1 MTMDRRYTAS
11 RHRTTSMSTTVAGI
25 NIPIRT
31 KTSNRRTPTFN
42 RISNDPDTS
51 LRMRIRAHT
60 GAGMRVVG
68 GPARARVV
76 KVETA
81 LGVGRTK
88 VQVHMG
94 EAGMG
99 AAEIDLVE
107 AEVTMI
113 PEAGMEA
120 RREIGRAS
128 SLRGA
133 SESIILSLC
142 LFVWVDEH
150 VDGMEE
156 LCVDRT
162 WPCDE

>member
-1 MTMDRRYTAS
+1 
-11 RHRTTSMSTTVAGI
+11 
-25 NIPIRT
+25 
-31 KTSNRRTPTFN
+31 
-42 RISNDPDTS
+42 
-51 LRMRIRAHT
+51 
-60 GAGMRVVG
+60 MRVVG

>member
-1 MTMDRRYTAS
+1 
-11 RHRTTSMSTTVAGI
+11 MS
-25 NIPIRT
+25 
-31 KTSNRRTPTFN
+31 
-42 RISNDPDTS
+42 
-51 LRMRIRAHT
+51 
-60 GAGMRVVG
+60 VVG
-68 GPARARVV
+68 GPARARAV

-99 AAEIDLVE
+99 AAEIELVE
-107 AEVTMI
+107 AVVTMI

-133 SESIILSLC
+133 SESLFYLSAYLRRSR
-142 LFVWVDEH
+142 LAH
-150 VDGMEE
+150 VDAVKGRCMGW
-156 LCVDRT
+156 T
-162 WPCDE
+162 WPCDV